1 MANVENLCCR
11 EPLPDWAPSGLRILR
26 AIVRLTRA
34 LERHRWERARA
45 DGQGQIRCLTRI
57 DHRFE
62 RDIFF
67 D

>member
-1 MANVENLCCR
+1 MTSIESLCCR
-11 EPLPDWAPSGLRILR
+11 DPLPDSPPSGLQILR
-26 AIVRLTRA
+26 AIVRLTRS
-34 LERHRWERARA
+34 LERGLWERARA
-45 DGQGQIRCLTRI
+45 DARGQMRRLARI